1 MLPGR
6 RADEVLD
13 DLALDLDEH
22 RDVLGILAWQMG
34 QQPLEVEMPGM
45 LIGFGLQSLLIGHEE
60 LTQTI
65 YHLREDVGGNKTI
78 AQHFFSPLCPR
89 GCHLFASLHCPVD
102 TGCWQ
107 EAIVITIGYMM
118 EPGSKEERQ

>member
-1 MLPGR
+1 MLPWH
-6 RADEVLD
+6 RANEVLD

-34 QQPLEVEMPGM
+34 QQPLEVEMHGM
-45 LIGFGLQSLLIGHEE
+45 LIGFGLQSLLIGHDE

-78 AQHFFSPLCPR
+78 AQHFFSPLCPWSR
-89 GCHLFASLHCPVD
+89 RTAPVLPLSSGFPPSAPR
-102 TGCWQ
+102 TGQ
-107 EAIVITIGYMM
+107 VAFTTSGA
-118 EPGSKEERQ
+118 PT